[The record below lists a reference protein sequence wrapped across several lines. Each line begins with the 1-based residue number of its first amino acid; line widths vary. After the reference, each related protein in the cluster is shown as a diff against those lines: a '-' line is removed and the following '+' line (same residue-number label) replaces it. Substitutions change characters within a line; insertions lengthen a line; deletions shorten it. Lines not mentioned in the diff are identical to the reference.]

1 MPVPP
6 HGRGAAPRRKK
17 RKHIVLR
24 ASAWQDADGSGGLD
38 KGEVA
43 QAFKAMGREINAKE
57 LDEIFGRMDAD
68 GGGEVEFEEFE
79 EYFKGARGPGQ
90 RWFWL
95 RFC

>member
-1 MPVPP
+1 MLSRATLRAQWQPCPQ
-6 HGRGAAPRRKK
+6 HRA
-17 RKHIVLR
+17 LR